1 MSYSSMAPNTLD
13 SPGTLSPLAGPS
25 ERSAY
30 DQLMA
35 LARYQS
41 SSPLSSETPGAPTS
55 PSNTPGSSFGAPASG
70 NFGQDAMDAGR
81 AMGQAALGMAANPA
95 GIPGSVVGT
104 MTAAALRG
112 ATNQPQPISLR
123 AGLGLT
129 GLVNAL
135 TGAIR
140 GQPSISSMFGDQTGS
155 KPSGL
160 SAEEAQSQMAGAM
173 ANNDFGGQKSD
184 WGGPDYGGGD
194 KGAASNGGS
203 KGDSAAAA
211 AQALGGN
218 AGGSQSGAQD
228 SGGASGAN
236 LAGGGLVGLASG
248 GTVKYTQDPGIEY
261 ASMRRPLIL
270 NHPSSRRSTFTDRA
284 LRYLNSGE
292 FGLNNEKADD
302 YIEIN
307 PMEDFGVEDQNA
319 TIREQSIPP
328 DISFFE
334 HGYFNDEP
342 PGMDI
347 SYRRGR
353 QIEPSR
359 DFAAGGSVVRGLG
372 SGLDDLVPTTINGRR
387 AAALSDGE
395 FVVPAD
401 VVSMMGDGST
411 DAGARRLYDFMNTV
425 RQHKTGTTEQA
436 GPLPIGDILKRS
448 LR

>member
-70 NFGQDAMDAGR
+70 NFGQDAMNAGR

-104 MTAAALRG
+104 MAAAALRG
-112 ATNQPQPISLR
+112 ATNQPQPTSLR
-123 AGLGLT
+123 AGLGLS

-135 TGAIR
+135 TGAVR
-140 GQPSISSMFGDQTGS
+140 GQPSISSMFGDQAGS

-194 KGAASNGGS
+194 KGAAANGGS
-203 KGDSAAAA
+203 KGDSAAAAAAAAA

-236 LAGGGLVGLASG
+236 LAGGGLVPFAEG
-248 GTVKYTQDPGIEY
+248 GHI
-261 ASMRRPLIL
+261 
-270 NHPSSRRSTFTDRA
+270 
-284 LRYLNSGE
+284 
-292 FGLNNEKADD
+292 
-302 YIEIN
+302 
-307 PMEDFGVEDQNA
+307 
-319 TIREQSIPP
+319 
-328 DISFFE
+328 
-334 HGYFNDEP
+334 
-342 PGMDI
+342 
-347 SYRRGR
+347 
-353 QIEPSR
+353 
-359 DFAAGGSVVRGLG
+359 VRGLG
-372 SGLDDLVPTTINGRR
+372 SGLDDLIPTTIGGRH